1 MATRFTLVALGV
13 ALSDQVANAIE
24 AEIRASKLVSGDK
37 LQTEALLIKHFAVSR
52 TVIREPTLRLKSVGL
67 IQTRQGSGVS
77 AMATGFLPLKFDT
90 G

>member
-1 MATRFTLVALGV
+1 MATRFTSVALGV

-24 AEIRASKLVSGDK
+24 A
-37 LQTEALLIKHFAVSR
+37 LLTKHFAVSR

-90 G
+90 GLAASRHWP